1 MWLLWLYNQTMAG
14 DVTRLREAKQEK
26 KTRDLQKKKEREKG
40 TTHKLS
46 NSKKTKP
53 PQPLRLPAKTLPS
66 ARGSRSY
73 PNPIL
78 VPP

>member
-1 MWLLWLYNQTMAG
+1 MVVQPNNGRRRDAPQRG
-14 DVTRLREAKQEK
+14 
-26 KTRDLQKKKEREKG
+26 KTREKDTGLTKKKKEREKG